1 MEKRI
6 ECPIEAISGL
16 IKNVKK
22 KSVELQHEAWETIFK
37 KYVSFDKVKEI
48 KRIEP

>member
-1 MEKRI
+1 MKKRI

-22 KSVELQHEAWETIFK
+22 KSVELQHETWKFIFK
-37 KYVSFDKVKEI
+37 NMLIPTNIKEI
-48 KRIEP
+48 ERIEP